1 MSRDEDN
8 MSRDE
13 SSEELRF
20 SFMTDVC
27 MIVEGL
33 GQFHLCSSTNG
44 QSASLFSVCVHGI
57 HIVPKLGAR
66 FIFHEIHKNASATFQ
81 VIAYL

>member
-1 MSRDEDN
+1 MSNENDN
-8 MSRDE
+8 E
-13 SSEELRF
+13 FKGEKLRF
-20 SFMTDVC
+20 QFTTYVSV
-27 MIVEGL
+27 IVEGL
-33 GQFHLCSSTNG
+33 GNFHLSSITNG
-44 QSASLFSVCVHGI
+44 QSASSFSVSVHGI

>member
-1 MSRDEDN
+1 MSRH
-8 MSRDE
+8 E
-13 SSEELRF
+13 SSEELSF
-20 SFMTDVC
+20 FFMTSVS
-27 MIVEGL
+27 VLVKGL
-33 GQFHLCSSTNG
+33 GKFHLSSVTSG
-44 QSASLFSVCVHGI
+44 QSASSFSVCVHGI